1 MAIATVVRPGA
12 AIRLRVLL
20 APGDLPHW
28 VGELLLALDRTT
40 GVDLQVRW
48 MDGPVAVPAPAQHSF
63 LTRRLLRGLPS
74 LAPWAPS
81 LAARQRLAYWKSRV
95 HPVCDIALSLGLPSD
110 SPATGLQGASAH
122 WMLLGGDGRALCR
135 DFPLLQSMTTGQGL
149 QLDLY
154 QQPVP
159 VQGPTWHALRQ
170 IRLASGSNY
179 ATAIPQLAGAAAR
192 LITQALVD
200 WTLNPAT
207 SVSRKSATLSVQSPT
222 PVVSPWWLVLKG
234 QCHACLARLSN
245 RVFNEYWRIGV
256 IDAPI
261 HTLLDPADL
270 PVIRWL
276 TRPSSAGYWAD
287 PFGHPGDPSRFAC
300 EYFDERLGVGH
311 LEVIR
316 LDDQVNPTERQRLP
330 VGDGHHASFPN
341 VFELNGRHFGI
352 AETIAARECVLH
364 EVDATGQWHRLHV
377 LLHNVAAADPVLF
390 SWEGRY
396 WLAYTDTD
404 RGQLDNL
411 CFHYADALE
420 GPWQPHANNPVK
432 VDVSSARMAGK
443 TFLHQGQLYRP
454 AQDCLHT
461 YGGAVVLHRIDTLT
475 PTAFA
480 ETPVRRLSP
489 DPLGPCPEGLHTLN
503 AWGDRTLVDGKWHGV
518 NLVATW
524 RNLRRRLPWVSQA
537 SASSPQNLASK
548 WGDTAAPTTVLV
560 YIPHLRTGGGE
571 ISMLRVA
578 AGLADAGCQVE
589 LVVHSTHT
597 QELTLP
603 PNVKLI
609 NLQCSSTISA
619 VWRLSRLL
627 GKRRPKWVLSA
638 FPHTNIA
645 TVVALALAGSPSRC
659 VVSEHAPLALQ
670 IVKQA
675 NWRYRLLPPLVRW
688 AYRRANAVVAVSEGV
703 RRDLVGLI
711 GPGISPFVIHNPV
724 LAPDFEIE
732 MECQPRH
739 DWLLDP
745 ALQVVISVGRLSPE
759 KGLNTL
765 LHAFALLHADQPAA
779 RLVMAGEGPER
790 AALQGLVAELGLSS
804 VVSLP
809 GRTSAPLAWMR
820 HSAVFVLASDYEG
833 FGNVLVEAMACGTPV
848 VSTDCPVGPREIL
861 KNGRLG
867 RLVPVGDAAALATA
881 ITQALTQGRP
891 PAAAREAALGYTQS
905 AACARY
911 LELFQHLQTEGA

>member
-1 MAIATVVRPGA
+1 MAVAPFVRPGA
-12 AIRLRVLL
+12 ATRLRVLL
-20 APGDLPHW
+20 APGDWPLW
-28 VGELLLALDRTT
+28 IGELLLALDRTP
-40 GVDLQVRW
+40 GIELQVRSL
-48 MDGPVAVPAPAQHSF
+48 DAPATEPAPHSY
-63 LTRRLLRGLPS
+63 LTRRLLRGLPA
-74 LAPWAPS
+74 LAPWEPN

-95 HPVCDIALSLGLPSD
+95 HPVCDVVLSLGLSSTPL
-110 SPATGLQGASAH
+110 PAALQGDAVH
-122 WMLLGGDGRALCR
+122 WMLLGGDGRALCP
-135 DFPLLQSMTTGQGL
+135 DFPLLASMTTGQGL
-149 QLDLY
+149 HLALW
-154 QQPVP
+154 QQPAHVP
-159 VQGPTWHALRQ
+159 GPIWHPLRQ
-170 IRLASGSNY
+170 IRLGSELNY
-179 ATAIPQLAGAAAR
+179 AKAVPQLAGAAAR
-192 LITQALVD
+192 LISQSLAD
-200 WTLNPAT
+200 WALNPVT
-207 SVSRKSATLSVQSPT
+207 SAPRESAALSVQPPT
-222 PVVSPWWLVLKG
+222 PVASPWWQVLKG
-234 QCHACLARLSN
+234 QAQACLARFSN

-261 HTLLDPADL
+261 HTLLDPANQ
-270 PVIRWL
+270 PAIRWL

-287 PFGHPGDPSRFAC
+287 PFGHPGDPNRLAC

-316 LDDQVNPTERQRLP
+316 LNDQVNPTERQRLP
-330 VGDGHHASFPN
+330 VGGGHHASFPN
-341 VFELNGRHFGI
+341 VFELEGRHFGI
-352 AETIAARECVLH
+352 AETIASRECVLH
-364 EVDATGQWHRLHV
+364 EVDAAGQWHRLHV
-377 LLHNVAAADPVLF
+377 LLQNVAAADPVLF

-420 GPWQPHANNPVK
+420 GPWRPHVNNPVK
-432 VDVSSARMAGK
+432 VDISSARMAGK

-489 DPLGPCPEGLHTLN
+489 DPLGPCPDGLHTLN

-524 RNLRRRLPWVSQA
+524 RNLRRRLPWVKPTPVPLPENQ
-537 SASSPQNLASK
+537 
-548 WGDTAAPTTVLV
+548 TAKRGGKRAPTTVLV

-578 AGLADAGCQVE
+578 AGLADAGCRVTV
-589 LVVHSTHT
+589 VVHSIHS

-609 NLQCSSTISA
+609 DLQCGSTVSA
-619 VWRLSRLL
+619 VWRLSCLL
-627 GKRRPKWVLSA
+627 RKRRPQWVLSA

-645 TVVALALAGSPSRC
+645 TVVALALAGNPSRC

-703 RRDLVGLI
+703 RRDLMGLI
-711 GPGISPFVIHNPV
+711 GPGVSPYIIHNPV
-724 LAPDFEIE
+724 LAPDFETE
-732 MECQPRH
+732 MEYQPRH

-759 KGLNTL
+759 KGLDTL
-765 LHAFALLHADQPAA
+765 LHAFALLHADQPET
-779 RLVMAGEGPER
+779 RLVMAGDGPER
-790 AALQGLVAELGLSS
+790 AALQALVTELDLSS

-809 GRTSAPLAWMR
+809 GRTNAPLAWMR
-820 HSAVFVLASDYEG
+820 HAAVFVLASDYEG

-867 RLVPVGDAAALATA
+867 RLVPVRDAPALATA
-881 ITQALTQGRP
+881 MSQALAQGAP
-891 PAAAREAALGYTQS
+891 PLAAREFALGYTQE

-911 LELFQHLQTEGA
+911 LKLFQHLQAGGA